1 MNPTRSRKLLP
12 KRAEMGI
19 GTLIIFIAMI
29 LVAAIAAGV
38 LLQTASTLQN
48 KALQTG
54 QKSKGQVSTML
65 TPILLFADNGTDQ
78 DLENF
83 HLKAKLAPGS
93 DPLKLGEMLLSF
105 DLNNESAD
113 LQYGGTVDTCVAP
126 IRDST
131 GNLTTYSGR
140 FFTIRTNDEAN
151 GLGSKGTGNFT
162 VDYLI
167 NAHNQ
172 INGYLQRGDVVE
184 FCFEAPRK
192 VNEDE
197 DISIKLIPKIGT
209 ATYIETS
216 TPDIITEQRVV
227 MYP

>member
-1 MNPTRSRKLLP
+1 MIFSK
-12 KRAEMGI
+12 KAEMGI

-65 TPILLFADNGTDQ
+65 TPILLFAENGTNQELDY
-78 DLENF
+78 F

-93 DPLKLGEMLLSF
+93 DPLKLGEMLLSM
-105 DLNNESAD
+105 DLTNDSAD
-113 LQYGGTVDTCVAP
+113 LVYGGTVSSCVP
-126 IRDST
+126 PTRDST
-131 GNLTTYSGR
+131 GNLTSYSGTY
-140 FFTIRTNDEAN
+140 FTIRTNDEAN
-151 GLGSKGTGNFT
+151 GLGTKGTGNFT

-184 FCFEAPRK
+184 FCFESPRH
-192 VNEDE
+192 VAEDE